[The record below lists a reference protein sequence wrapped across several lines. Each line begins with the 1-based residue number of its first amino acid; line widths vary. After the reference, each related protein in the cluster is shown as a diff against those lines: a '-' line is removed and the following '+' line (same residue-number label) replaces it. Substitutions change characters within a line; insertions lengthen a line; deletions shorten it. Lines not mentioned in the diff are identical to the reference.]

1 MITMVNLKDSRILV
15 TGGAGFIGSEVVKQL
30 IKKNSFVTVLDNFSS
45 GKKQYLPKNIKKL
58 KIIKGDITDE
68 KTVGKAVK
76 NQDYVI
82 HLAALPFIPDSFYY
96 PANFFNVNTIG
107 SVNLLWKSIQ
117 SNSVKRFIQIS
128 TSEVYGSAQQVPM
141 DENHITAPHSTYA
154 VSKLAGDRAAFTLYK
169 ENGFPVVIIR
179 PFNSYGPNYTQP
191 YIIPEIMNQLL
202 NGNRELMLGNIDATR
217 DFTYVS
223 DTANAIIRSLNSKKA
238 IGEIINVGSG
248 NEISIRELAFR
259 IAKIAKTKIKIRY
272 DEARER
278 PYDVNRL
285 ICNNKKAK
293 KLLDWKT
300 KTAMDEGLKKI
311 FQWATKNRI
320 SFQAPF
326 KRFYY
331 SQTRTITYKAGKKVR
346 KI

>member
-1 MITMVNLKDSRILV
+1 
-15 TGGAGFIGSEVVKQL
+15 
-30 IKKNSFVTVLDNFSS
+30 
-45 GKKQYLPKNIKKL
+45 
-58 KIIKGDITDE
+58 
-68 KTVGKAVK
+68 
-76 NQDYVI
+76 
-82 HLAALPFIPDSFYY
+82 LAALPFIPDSFYY

-117 SNSVKRFIQIS
+117 SNSVKRFVHIS
-128 TSEVYGSAQQVPM
+128 TSEVYGSAQHVPM
-141 DENHITAPHSTYA
+141 DENHQTTPHSTYA

-202 NGNRELMLGNIDATR
+202 NGNKELMLGNIDASR
-217 DFTYVS
+217 DFTFVS
-223 DTANAIIRSLNSKKA
+223 DTANGIIRSLSAKKVV
-238 IGEIINVGSG
+238 GEIINLGSG
-248 NEISIRELAFR
+248 NEISIRELAFK
-259 IAKIAKTKIKIRY
+259 IAKIAKIKIKIKY
-272 DEARER
+272 DEGRER

-293 KLLDWKT
+293 KLLGWKT
-300 KTAMDEGLKKI
+300 KTTMDQGLKKI

-320 SFQAPF
+320 SFEAPF

-331 SQTRTITYKAGKKVR
+331 SQTRTITYKKGVKVL
-346 KI
+346 KL

>member
-1 MITMVNLKDSRILV
+1 MIKLTNLEDNRILV

-45 GKKQYLPKNIKKL
+45 GKKQYLPKNTKKL

-68 KTVGKAVK
+68 KIVAGAVK

-117 SNSVKRFIQIS
+117 SNSVKRFVHIS
-128 TSEVYGSAQQVPM
+128 TSEVYGSAQHVPM
-141 DENHITAPHSTYA
+141 DENHQTTPHSTYA

-202 NGNRELMLGNIDATR
+202 NGNKELMLGNIDASR
-217 DFTYVS
+217 DFTFVS
-223 DTANAIIRSLNSKKA
+223 DTANGIIRSLSAKKVV
-238 IGEIINVGSG
+238 GEIINLGSG
-248 NEISIRELAFR
+248 NEISIRELAFK
-259 IAKIAKTKIKIRY
+259 IAKIAKIKIKIKY
-272 DEARER
+272 DEGRER

-293 KLLDWKT
+293 KLLGWKT
-300 KTAMDEGLKKI
+300 KTTMDQGLKKI

-320 SFQAPF
+320 SFEAPF

-331 SQTRTITYKAGKKVR
+331 SQTRTITYKKGVKVL
-346 KI
+346 KL

>member
-1 MITMVNLKDSRILV
+1 MIEMLNLKDKRILV
-15 TGGAGFIGSEVVKQL
+15 TGGAGFIGSEVVSQL
-30 IKKNSFVTVLDNFSS
+30 IKKNAIVTVLDNFSS
-45 GKKQYLPKNIKKL
+45 GKKQYLPKNNKKL

-68 KTVGKAVK
+68 KIVKRAVK
-76 NQDYVI
+76 DQESVI

-96 PANFFNVNTIG
+96 PADFFNVNTTG

-117 SNSVKRFIQIS
+117 SNSVDRFIHIS
-128 TSEVYGSAQQVPM
+128 TSEVYGSAQFVPM
-141 DENHITAPHSTYA
+141 DENHPTAPHSTYA
-154 VSKLAGDRAAFTLYK
+154 VSKLAGDRVAFTLHK

-179 PFNSYGPNYTQP
+179 PFNSYGPKYTQP

-202 NGNRELMLGNIDATR
+202 QGTKELMLGNVDASR

-223 DTANAIIRSLNSKKA
+223 DTADAIISSLSSKKA

-248 NEISIRELAFR
+248 NEISIRDLALK
-259 IAKIAKTKIKIRY
+259 ISKIAKTKIKIRY
-272 DEARER
+272 DESRER

-293 KLLDWKT
+293 TILDWTPKIT
-300 KTAMDEGLKKI
+300 MDQGLKKI
-311 FQWATKNRI
+311 FQWATANRI
-320 SFQAPF
+320 TFEAPF

-331 SQTRTITYKAGKKVR
+331 KNSR
-346 KI
+346 

>member
-1 MITMVNLKDSRILV
+1 MIEMLNLKDKRILV
-15 TGGAGFIGSEVVKQL
+15 TGGAGFIGSEVVSQL
-30 IKKNSFVTVLDNFSS
+30 IKKNAIVTVLDNFSS
-45 GKKQYLPKNIKKL
+45 GKKQYLPKNNKKL

-68 KTVGKAVK
+68 KIVKRAVK
-76 NQDYVI
+76 DQESVI

-96 PANFFNVNTIG
+96 PADFFNVNTTG

-117 SNSVKRFIQIS
+117 SNSVDRFIHIS
-128 TSEVYGSAQQVPM
+128 TSEVYGSAQFVPM
-141 DENHITAPHSTYA
+141 DENHPTAPHSTYA
-154 VSKLAGDRAAFTLYK
+154 VSKLAGDRVAFTLHK

-202 NGNRELMLGNIDATR
+202 NGTKELMLGNVDATR

-223 DTANAIIRSLNSKKA
+223 DTADAIISSLSSKKA

-248 NEISIRELAFR
+248 NEISIRDLALK
-259 IAKIAKTKIKIRY
+259 ISKIAKTKIKIRY
-272 DEARER
+272 DESRER

-293 KLLDWKT
+293 TILDWTPKIT
-300 KTAMDEGLKKI
+300 MDQGLKKI
-311 FQWATKNRI
+311 FQWATANRI
-320 SFQAPF
+320 TFEAPF

-331 SQTRTITYKAGKKVR
+331 KNSR
-346 KI
+346 